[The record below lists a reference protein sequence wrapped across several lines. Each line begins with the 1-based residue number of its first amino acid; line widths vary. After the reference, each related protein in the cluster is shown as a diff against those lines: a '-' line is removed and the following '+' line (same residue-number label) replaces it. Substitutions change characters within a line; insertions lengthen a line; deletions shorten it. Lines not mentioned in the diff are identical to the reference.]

1 MSKGCYKNEKYIN
14 IGCLQKV
21 NSRREKER
29 KKKNRH
35 EKQIF
40 SVTIIYLQ
48 KYKKEGLF

>member
-29 KKKNRH
+29 KKKQARKTNFFRDNN
-35 EKQIF
+35 IF
-40 SVTIIYLQ
+40 TKV
-48 KYKKEGLF
+48 